1 MSNRRTPSQ
10 KNGGW
15 IAWTIILMLVLC
27 AIVIGSVFVI
37 RYSITNGVSTAK
49 DSFLDTFEN
58 TRNDTYTQ
66 YHDKAFSKSEA
77 EHHVSN
83 DVTISIR
90 AVKEKSSLEVLR
102 VSDVVYIIT
111 DGTDNESDTTSW
123 LKVSGTGVFT
133 VNLTAAEY
141 VVDNERQHVLVR
153 VPKPVLDS
161 SNISIDNF
169 ETLYFAENIWRSDNS
184 VKSGEALAR
193 NQLSEA
199 KQRIQEDFEV
209 NEQYSKLAEA
219 STESMLAALIKGINP
234 EVENLQVEVEF
245 YYIEGSAS

>member
-1 MSNRRTPSQ
+1 M
-10 KNGGW
+10 
-15 IAWTIILMLVLC
+15 
-27 AIVIGSVFVI
+27 
-37 RYSITNGVSTAK
+37 
-49 DSFLDTFEN
+49 
-58 TRNDTYTQ
+58 
-66 YHDKAFSKSEA
+66 
-77 EHHVSN
+77 
-83 DVTISIR
+83 
-90 AVKEKSSLEVLR
+90 
-102 VSDVVYIIT
+102 
-111 DGTDNESDTTSW
+111 
-123 LKVSGTGVFT
+123 
-133 VNLTAAEY
+133 
-141 VVDNERQHVLVR
+141 LVR